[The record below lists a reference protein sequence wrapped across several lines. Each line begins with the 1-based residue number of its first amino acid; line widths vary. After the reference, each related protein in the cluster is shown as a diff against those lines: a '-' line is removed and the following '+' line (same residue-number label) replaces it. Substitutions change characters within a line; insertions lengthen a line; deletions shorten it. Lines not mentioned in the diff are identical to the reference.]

1 MELCSGNVPNAM
13 QSMVNNKDIYRS
25 PVNGHIYSF
34 SGFGGYMNCSD
45 CDDFTSVNEYDRQE
59 DGLVVWFCSKCE
71 AKHHL

>member
-1 MELCSGNVPNAM
+1 VARLFIGVTMING
-13 QSMVNNKDIYRS
+13 KDIYRS

-34 SGFGGYMNCSD
+34 SGFGGYMNCTD

-59 DGLVVWFCSKCE
+59 DGLVVWFCSRCE

>member
-1 MELCSGNVPNAM
+1 MGLCSGNVPNAM

-34 SGFGGYMNCSD
+34 SGFGGYMNCTD

>member
-1 MELCSGNVPNAM
+1 MARLFIGVTMING
-13 QSMVNNKDIYRS
+13 KDIYRS

-34 SGFGGYMNCSD
+34 SGFGGFMNCSD
-45 CDDFTSVNEYDRQE
+45 CDVDGMVNEYDRQE

>member
-1 MELCSGNVPNAM
+1 MGLCSGNVPNAM

-25 PVNGHIYSF
+25 PVNGYIYSF
-34 SGFGGYMNCSD
+34 SGFGGYMNCTD